1 MIIIVISIAS
11 LIIIYLLRGTK
22 SYSSIAGYTFC
33 GSEYWVFAWLY
44 IPVSLII
51 MIIIGKLYYNEYK
64 EKLRIGYK
72 FYITDIKYDLK
83 TLIKINILGVIM
95 GLCSALFGLGGG
107 GVIAPVHI
115 FTFLNK
121 SFIL

>member
-33 GSEYWVFAWLY
+33 GSEYWIFAWLY

-51 MIIIGKLYYNEYK
+51 MLAIGKLYYKEYK
-64 EKLRIGYK
+64 EKVRIGYK
-72 FYITDIKYDLK
+72 FYLNDIKYDLR
-83 TLIKINILGVIM
+83 TLIKINIFGVIM

-107 GVIAPVHI
+107 GVIAPV
-115 FTFLNK
+115 L
-121 SFIL
+121 